1 MLPAL
6 AFVPQEDI
14 IESFETL
21 IKAYDLF
28 TNKELLT
35 PLIDYF
41 ESNWIGRLQRR
52 HRWEPK
58 FSIPIWNC
66 FSLEEA
72 DLPQT
77 NNSVGGWHNC
87 FLSMSNYRFIH
98 LYGNLFLHYK
108 KKNLPIYCPLSTSM
122 DPLYHEIII
131 HNITINIVAVILS

>member
-52 HRWEPK
+52 HR
-58 FSIPIWNC
+58 
-66 FSLEEA
+66 
-72 DLPQT
+72 
-77 NNSVGGWHNC
+77 
-87 FLSMSNYRFIH
+87 
-98 LYGNLFLHYK
+98 
-108 KKNLPIYCPLSTSM
+108 
-122 DPLYHEIII
+122 
-131 HNITINIVAVILS
+131 